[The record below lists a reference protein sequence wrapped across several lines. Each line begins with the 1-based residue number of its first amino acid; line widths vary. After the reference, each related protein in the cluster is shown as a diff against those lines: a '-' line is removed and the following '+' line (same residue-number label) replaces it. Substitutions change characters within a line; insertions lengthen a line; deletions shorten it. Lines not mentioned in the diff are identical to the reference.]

1 MQYKVLTKMLYG
13 WESVWNDDRFE
24 TFELAKKEIE
34 DHVKTCHENNMECS
48 LNDFKIINNRR

>member
-24 TFELAKKEIE
+24 TFEQAKKEIE
-34 DHVKTCHENNMECS
+34 DHVKTCNENNMECS
-48 LNDFKIINNRR
+48 LNDFKIMEGAI